1 MVQALRKDTHFRWF
15 DSGDMYSLGLAEKM
29 LEIMRALPGTKFW
42 LPTRMAKFAKFRK
55 VLADMEALPNVKVRF
70 SSDSVTGEFNSEH
83 GSVIFPADGEV
94 PAGTVMC
101 TAYQN
106 GGKCGNCRACYD
118 KNIKVISY
126 PSHGKKMAKV
136 IRLALAQ

>member
-1 MVQALRKDTHFRWF
+1 MIAALKKDKHFRWF
-15 DSGDMYSLGLAEKM
+15 DSGDVYSLELANKM
-29 LEIMRALPGTKFW
+29 LAIMKALPGTKFW
-42 LPTRMAKFAKFRK
+42 VPTRMYKFAKFRD
-55 VLADMEALPNVKVRF
+55 VLNKMDSLDNVKVRF
-70 SSDSVTGEFNSEH
+70 SSDSVTGEFNSAH